1 MNRPADWEK
10 EEERLAAAS
19 LAAHDPTGWFD
30 QLYAAAASGDV
41 QMPWS
46 RIEPHPLLT
55 GWVQDRNLT
64 GAGRQAVVVGC
75 GLGADAEYL
84 QVSSSTPLASIS
96 PKPPSDSPASAFPDP
111 KCATSPPTF
120 SISRPNGYTV
130 LISSP
135 RSSPSRPARSASP
148 LGNHQ
153 YRSPGRPRRDAISHC
168 RRP

>member
-1 MNRPADWEK
+1 MNGPADWEK

-19 LAAHDPTGWFD
+19 LAAHDPTDWFD
-30 QLYAAAASGDV
+30 QLYAAGASGQV

-84 QVSSSTPLASIS
+84 ASLQFDTIGFDISETAIRLASQRFPGSKVRYVTADVLDLPAQWIHGFDLVAEIITVQALPDPLAARQSPIS
-96 PKPPSDSPASAFPDP
+96 VAWLPPA
-111 KCATSPPTF
+111 
-120 SISRPNGYTV
+120 
-130 LISSP
+130 
-135 RSSPSRPARSASP
+135 
-148 LGNHQ
+148 
-153 YRSPGRPRRDAISHC
+153 GRY
-168 RRP
+168 